1 MTDRIRN
8 AGDAVFSIPEPHWR
22 SQKMIRFLRH
32 FGLLAAV
39 TLLGSGGGRAAEP
52 PPDLLKRLQAEHYAD
67 REQAG
72 TELLAWARLH
82 PAEAMDALYAQSRSA
97 PEAEVRGRCL
107 EALRVLVDEE
117 YQRDGVGFMG
127 VRMNQLTE
135 RVAVADEAKPRFG
148 IRVIDVEDN
157 TPARLAGLKAGDV
170 LLGINERVL
179 QAGENSLTV
188 TQIIMGFKPGI
199 KVSVTLFRDGKVVV
213 VPLVLGK
220 RPAAADLLL
229 GFGERPS
236 PEMAAAMEKSAKDKY
251 FQNWLAR
258 KRANTR

>member
-1 MTDRIRN
+1 
-8 AGDAVFSIPEPHWR
+8 
-22 SQKMIRFLRH
+22 MIRCFRH

-39 TLLGSGGGRAAEP
+39 TLLWAGGGRAAEP
-52 PPDLLKRLQAEHYAD
+52 PPDLLKRLQAEQYAD

-72 TELLAWARLH
+72 AELLAWARLH
-82 PAEAMDALYAQSRSA
+82 PAEALDALYGLSRTA

-107 EALRVLVDEE
+107 EALRVLVEEE

-127 VRMNQLTE
+127 IRMNQLTE
-135 RVAVADEAKPRFG
+135 RADVAGEAKPRFG
-148 IRVIDVEDN
+148 VRVLDVEDD
-157 TPARLAGLKAGDV
+157 TPARLAGLKAGDL
-170 LLGINERVL
+170 LLGINEWML
-179 QAGENSLTV
+179 QAGDDSLKV
-188 TQIIMGFKPGI
+188 TQFIKGFKPGI
-199 KVSVTLFRDGKVVV
+199 KVSVTLYRDGKVAV

-236 PEMAAAMEKSAKDKY
+236 PEMAAAMEKSAKDEY
-251 FQNWLAR
+251 FRSWLAN